1 MGLGPAPARNSLIL
15 NDLQR
20 LFFYWQKKNPAP
32 ANENGD
38 EVRLPARWKL
48 KGHLKKVNNADKG
61 DYAWQNEH
69 ASKNHILKKR
79 SILFFHGKKP
89 PFRGAL

>member
-20 LFFYWQKKNPAP
+20 LFFYWQKENPAP

-48 KGHLKKVNNADKG
+48 ECHLDKL
-61 DYAWQNEH
+61 DEAEE
-69 ASKNHILKKR
+69 SD
-79 SILFFHGKKP
+79 
-89 PFRGAL
+89 